1 MDFDKMTKAQIGAY
15 ASERRINLNEREMTK
30 AQMIAALEDAIAAQ
44 PVEAAVATAVAAVS
58 ADLAPGTITITASD
72 ANPVRIAVNG
82 RWLTL
87 PVGTPI
93 TVPAFVL
100 PVLDA
105 AGIGYSKG

>member
-15 ASERRINLNEREMTK
+15 AAERRINLNEREMTK
-30 AQMIAALEDAIAAQ
+30 TQMIAALEEALAAKGAAIA
-44 PVEAAVATAVAAVS
+44 EAAQAVA
-58 ADLAPGTITITASD
+58 DEIAPGTITITHSD
-72 ANPVRIAVNG
+72 ASPVRVAVNG
-82 RWLTL
+82 RWLMF
-87 PVGTPI
+87 PVGKPI